1 MFTYNTKDRMRKAN
15 CYYSVE
21 LEGMENVHLRG
32 AMFGYYK
39 SGSDKERDENDR
51 WPDDGLMLMKPGKLL
66 KKMAEA
72 IETDV
77 TDLDI
82 ENAVNRLKNVISI
95 YGDEHG
101 EGGELPMLCIVKGE
115 LIGAYYLEDN
125 YLEGIGNLG
134 SSCMRYESCLP
145 AFRIYEDNQDAI
157 SMLVLKSHTNKV
169 IARAL
174 LWKLNAEYYMDTVY
188 SIKDNYRDMLIDYA
202 KRHDFFY
209 KSQQSCHHNV
219 FDRKG
224 DEHITPFIISVPI
237 NFDTSWKVPYMDTM
251 FFAVKRDDQWYA
263 TNCAVESDTEIYR
276 MRSTG
281 GRAETRWYPAEN
293 YLLHM
298 EVSFS
303 LLHKTFVSDAAKKWI
318 DDNDIRDIPNSVM
331 KDVIKDD
338 ESGNYDYKRY
348 FLFEEEEEE
357 EEDENRVYCEYLGEH
372 RDYDDCT
379 YIDRGER
386 RDEYV
391 LSEDAAEVR
400 GCYWWTGDSD
410 IVWVDS
416 EGEYYHVDD
425 TFFCEYNQEHYQIDD
440 AVYVEDYGDVRKYD
454 VEEVAVSIDGTWYN
468 KDNCVQCEISEE
480 WMIEGDEQELPD
492 GRLVT
497 QDEYDKFM
505 AENQEEE
512 EEERP

>member
-82 ENAVNRLKNVISI
+82 ENAVNRLKNIISI
-95 YGDEHG
+95 HGDEHG

-338 ESGNYDYKRY
+338 ESGNSDYKRY
-348 FLFEEEEEE
+348 FLHEEEE
-357 EEDENRVYCEYLGEH
+357 EEDEHDGEVWSDWHNEWINEDDSVYCAAYSDYIRYDCSVEVGGDFYHEDDENIIYVESRGRHYHADDTVYCEYNQ
-372 RDYDDCT
+372 DT
-379 YIDRGER
+379 Y
-386 RDEYV
+386 
-391 LSEDAAEVR
+391 
-400 GCYWWTGDSD
+400 
-410 IVWVDS
+410 
-416 EGEYYHVDD
+416 H
-425 TFFCEYNQEHYQIDD
+425 IDD
-440 AVYVEDYGDVRKYD
+440 AVYVEDYGYVHEDDVS
-454 VEEVAVSIDGTWYN
+454 EVAVDIDGTWYN
-468 KDNCVQCEISEE
+468 KDNCVQCAISGV
-480 WMIEGDEQELPD
+480 WMQEGDEQELPD

-505 AENQEEE
+505 ADNQEEE
-512 EEERP
+512 EERP

>member
-72 IETDV
+72 TETDV

-82 ENAVNRLKNVISI
+82 ENAVNRLKNVISM

-125 YLEGIGNLG
+125 YIEGIGNLG

-219 FDRKG
+219 FDMKG
-224 DEHITPFIISVPI
+224 GERVNPFIISVPI
-237 NFDTSWKVPYMDTM
+237 NFDPSWKVPYMDTM
-251 FFAVKRDDQWYA
+251 FFAVKRDDKWYA
-263 TNCAVESDTEIYR
+263 TNCAVATDTEIYR
-276 MRSTG
+276 MRSTSA
-281 GRAETRWYPAEN
+281 RPESRWMPAEN

-318 DDNDIRDIPNSVM
+318 DDNCTSDISDSLM

-338 ESGNYDYKRY
+338 ESGNFDYKKY
-348 FLFEEEEEE
+348 FLFEEEEDEHE
-357 EEDENRVYCEYLGEH
+357 GEVWSEWHGDYIHEDDAVYSDVYDDYIRCEYSVEIDGRYYHLDDNNIRYVNS
-372 RDYDDCT
+372 RD
-379 YIDRGER
+379 
-386 RDEYV
+386 
-391 LSEDAAEVR
+391 A
-400 GCYWWTGDSD
+400 
-410 IVWVDS
+410 
-416 EGEYYHVDD
+416 YYHVDD
-425 TFFCEYNQEHYQIDD
+425 TAYCECSNEDIHIDD
-440 AVYVEDYGDVRKYD
+440 AMYVEGYGYVHEDDVDR
-454 VEEVAVSIDGTWYN
+454 VAVDIDGTWYK
-468 KDNCVQCEISEE
+468 KDNCVQCEISGE
-480 WMIEGDEQELPD
+480 WMLEGDEQQLPD

-505 AENQEEE
+505 EENQEEE
-512 EEERP
+512 EKP